1 MTNKMNRNL
10 KFLVAAAAL
19 MVAGTSAQAQI
30 AAPEH
35 LSDTHTMLRVQP
47 GSGYLL
53 LPVEEKEENAHVDVV
68 CDNHVVKSFNVK
80 LAVDKVDYFVP
91 LSFENKG
98 NEKFLLDIVFPADR
112 HKTGSVKNFTCWKE
126 MKLSATFDT
135 ENRERFRP
143 AYHHTP
149 KYGWMND
156 PNGMFYKDGQWH
168 LYFQLNPYGSQWE
181 NMTWGHSVSSDLVHW
196 QQLPDAIEPD
206 ALGSI
211 FSGSVVVDKDNT
223 AGFGAGAIIA
233 MYTSAGRHQTQS
245 IAYSTD
251 GGRTFTKYAGN
262 PVLTLDV
269 PDFRD
274 PKVFWH
280 EGTGRWIVVLA
291 VGQEVQF
298 YSSKNLK
305 DWTYESS
312 FGHEYGNHD
321 GVWECPDLIELGDKN
336 KEWVLLLNIN
346 PGGPFGG
353 SATQYFT
360 GKFDGHQFVCNSK
373 PSTTKWMDYGKDH
386 YATVTFHNAPEG
398 RHVALAWMSN
408 WQYAGVVPT
417 LQFRSANSIPRDL
430 KLFKSGDETMLA
442 SVPSKEINALR
453 GKQLKKLTN
462 ACEVVVDMKGSAEV
476 VLQNAKGEKVTM
488 RYDEANRT
496 FAMDR
501 KQSGA
506 TQFSDAFP
514 IETVAPTFGT
524 IRQLRIFIDNCS
536 IEAFDSEGKMVMTNL
551 VFPSE
556 PYSTVKVKGGKAKV
570 YEIGLLN
577 SKIKTI

>member
-1 MTNKMNRNL
+1 MNKSL
-10 KFLVAAAAL
+10 KILIAAAAFL
-19 MVAGTSAQAQI
+19 AAGTNADAQI
-30 AAPEH
+30 ASPEH

-47 GSGYLL
+47 GNEYLL
-53 LPVEEKEENAHVDVV
+53 LPVEEKEENAHVDVI
-68 CDNHVVKSFNVK
+68 CNNHVVKSFNVK

-91 LSFENKG
+91 LRFEEMRNG
-98 NEKFLLDIVFPADR
+98 ENEKMRNGENGKYLLDIVFPADR

-126 MKLSATFDT
+126 IKLSSAFDT
-135 ENRERFRP
+135 ANREHFRP

-181 NMTWGHSVSSDLVHW
+181 NMTWGHSVSTDLVHW
-196 QQLPDAIEPD
+196 QQMPDAIEPD
-206 ALGSI
+206 GLGTI
-211 FSGSVVVDKDNT
+211 FSGSAVIDKNNT
-223 AGFGAGAIIA
+223 AGFGAGAIVA

-251 GGRTFTKYAGN
+251 CGRTFTKYAGN

-280 EGTGRWIVVLA
+280 EGTQRWIVVLA

-305 DWTYESS
+305 EWTYESS

-321 GVWECPDLIELGDKN
+321 GVWECPDMLEFGGS
-336 KEWVLLLNIN
+336 EWVLLLNIN

-360 GKFDGHQFVCNSK
+360 GSFDGHRFVCNSK

-417 LQFRSANSIPRDL
+417 QQYRSANSIPRDL
-430 KLFKSGDETMLA
+430 KIFKSGDETILA
-442 SVPSKEINALR
+442 SIPSKEINAVR
-453 GKQLKKLTN
+453 GKQLKKLSN
-462 ACEVVVDMKGSAEV
+462 ACEVVVDVKGSADI

-506 TQFSDAFP
+506 TSFSDAFP
-514 IETVAPTFGT
+514 VETVAPTYGA

-551 VFPSE
+551 VFPTE
-556 PYSTVKVKGGKAKV
+556 PYNTIKVKGGKAKI
-570 YEIGLLN
+570 YEL
-577 SKIKTI
+577 KM